1 MSDEIGLAVS
11 YDNASDMQEFNNN
24 NTQAQTQKSAKKFD
38 YNLFLESNKAQD
50 TQASNDE
57 VVIEYE
63 TQENDMPF

>member
-1 MSDEIGLAVS
+1 
-11 YDNASDMQEFNNN
+11 MQEFNNN